1 MSRQVKLIMVTTEN
15 NNKYYNMSDNGDG
28 KISVLRGRVG
38 VTEIPESHPISKW
51 DSLYKSKIKKGYK
64 DVTHLFTESVSS
76 TDKVSFMDISD
87 RLISGLIAKLQS
99 YTQIQVSNNYKVTAD
114 KVTEKQIK
122 EAQSLLNALTSVK
135 TNRELNKLL
144 IEIYSVIPRKMA
156 KVNDHLYSESDAFRY
171 SIIEEVISNEQELLD
186 SMSQQVKQV
195 ELVNEN
201 TNNKLT
207 LLDAMGIEIYN
218 VRPDQE
224 TMIKNKLANLAPN
237 YINGFRVENKK
248 THDKFKKFIA
258 GRDNKTTNLFFHGS
272 RNENWMPILTTGLVL
287 RPTNAVITGKM
298 FGYGTYFADKAQK
311 SWGYTSARGSY
322 WAKGSANEAYMALY
336 EVHTGNQLHVKR
348 HESWHSQLDE
358 KKLKAKGDYDSLF
371 AEGGADLR
379 NNEFIV
385 YNEAQTTVK
394 YLIQMKG

>member
-1 MSRQVKLIMVTTEN
+1 MSRQAKLIFVDESN
-15 NNKYYNMSDNGDG
+15 HNKYYNMTENGST
-28 KISVLRGRVG
+28 INVEYGRVG
-38 VTEIPESHPISKW
+38 STCQTASYPSSKW
-51 DSLYKSKIKKGYK
+51 QSLLNSKLKKGYK
-64 DVTHLFTESVSS
+64 EVTHLFTETVSS
-76 TDKVSFMDISD
+76 TDKVSFLDISD

-99 YTQIQVSNNYKVTAD
+99 YTQVQVSTNYNVTAD

-144 IEIYSVIPRKMA
+144 IEIFTVIPRKM
-156 KVNDHLYSESDAFRY
+156 KHVKDHLYSESDAFRY
-171 SIIEEVISNEQELLD
+171 SIIEEVISTEQELLD

-248 THDKFKKFIA
+248 TYDKFKKFIA